1 MASTEVTVERYAERF
16 ERLRRQ
22 RAYERAAR
30 VGGAAALIEPYVVPA
45 PWIPRQREPERL
57 SDGPDLDDES

>member
-1 MASTEVTVERYAERF
+1 MASTEDTMERYAERF

-30 VGGAAALIEPYVVPA
+30 AGGPAALIEPYVVPA
-45 PWIPRQREPERL
+45 PWIPQQREPERL
-57 SDGPDLDDES
+57 SGGSDRDDER